1 MNNLNIMIDFGK
13 DLIINSCVD
22 IDIVMIKKGILKET
36 NYKIYHFCYSI
47 LVLIYGNYSND
58 CLNR

>member
-22 IDIVMIKKGILKET
+22 IDIVMIKHGILK
-36 NYKIYHFCYSI
+36 
-47 LVLIYGNYSND
+47 LITKYITFAIQFLFSFMVITQMIV
-58 CLNR
+58 